1 MAKELIISV
10 SAALITTLIVGALG
24 YTILISEN
32 SMKIKSHADQ
42 MQELK
47 TQQTEFRKSLASMS
61 NELVRISELRGIV
74 DDIKVQQVKN
84 TDFIKQGDEENRIRV
99 TKLQLLFA
107 KNHPAENM
115 LSLASSSKLKDMDIS
130 EVDELAKLIQFTPEV
145 SISSD
150 GTNTSWTSDLM
161 AQAISGDHADIGLDV
176 EDASAITNLVEGH
189 NISYENV
196 LEFSEFVNGDA
207 ASE

>member
-1 MAKELIISV
+1 MPKEVIISV
-10 SAALITTLIVGALG
+10 SAALITTLIVGAMG

-32 SMKIKSHADQ
+32 SMMIKSQ
-42 MQELK
+42 SEKIQELK
-47 TQQTEFRKSLASMS
+47 TQQNEHRKSLAHMS
-61 NELVRISELRGIV
+61 NELVRMSELRGIV
-74 DDIKVQQVKN
+74 DDIKAQQVKN
-84 TDFIKQGDEENRIRV
+84 TDFIKLGDEENRIRV

-130 EVDELAKLIQFTPEV
+130 EVDELAKLIQFTPAV
-145 SISSD
+145 SISSG
-150 GTNTSWTSDLM
+150 GTNASWTSDLM
-161 AQAISGDHADIGLDV
+161 AQAISGEHADIGLDV
-176 EDASAITNLVEGH
+176 EDASAITNLVEDY
-189 NISYENV
+189 NISHEDV